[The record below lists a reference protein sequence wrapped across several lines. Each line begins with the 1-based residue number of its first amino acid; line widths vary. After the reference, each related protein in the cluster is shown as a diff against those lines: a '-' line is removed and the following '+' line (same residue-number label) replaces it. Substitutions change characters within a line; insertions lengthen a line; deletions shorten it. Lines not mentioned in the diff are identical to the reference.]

1 MPMLDDDARKQLA
14 EILSA
19 MKDDV
24 ELVMFT
30 QETDCDTC
38 EDTKNF
44 IEEFGEISDKV
55 KVTVL
60 DFVGDSARADELG
73 VDKVPAIVVLE
84 KGGTNTGVKFYGIP
98 AGYEINSLT
107 HAVLAVSGEKEE
119 IPEDLLARIRSIDRP
134 VHIEVFVGITC
145 PYCPPAVATSNMLAL
160 ENENISSDMIEG
172 STFPQL
178 LLKHNIMGVPAVVID
193 DKIVLS
199 GAQPVEK
206 MLEAIEGSYSEE
218 L

>member
-1 MPMLDDDARKQLA
+1 MFDDEAGKQLA

-19 MKDDV
+19 MKDNV

-30 QETDCDTC
+30 QEAGCDTC
-38 EDTKNF
+38 ADTRIF
-44 IEEFGEISDKV
+44 IEEFGAISDKV

-60 DFVGDSARADELG
+60 DFVEDKVRADELG
-73 VDKVPAIVVLE
+73 VDKVPAVVVLDKE
-84 KGGTNTGVKFYGIP
+84 GVNTGVKFYGIP

-119 IPEDLLARIRSIDRP
+119 IPEDLLERIRKIDRP
-134 VHIEVFVGITC
+134 VHIEVFVGVTC
-145 PYCPPAVATSNMLAL
+145 PYCPPAVVTSNIFAL
-160 ENENISSDMIEG
+160 ENENIRSDMIEG

-178 LLKHNIMGVPAVVID
+178 LLRHNIMGVPAIVID
-193 DKIVLS
+193 DSIVLS

-206 MLEAIEGSYSEE
+206 MLDAIEGATPEGS
-218 L
+218 